1 MWLPKNVFDMIYNEC
16 KIPASFMTNMTIAVF
31 GYDIL
36 RKSTITGRGNNRNN
50 TKSKGQE
57 MEQLDPLCVLAIKGE
72 NNLPMN

>member
-1 MWLPKNVFDMIYNEC
+1 MIYNEC
-16 KIPASFMTNMTIAVF
+16 KIPASFVINLTIAVF

-36 RKSTITGRGNNRNN
+36 RNSTITGRGSNRNN
-50 TKSKGQE
+50 KTLKGHE